1 MARLTLN
8 GMYEYDPTLFE
19 GMVLPEDYDRDAL
32 LFEILQRSGQLYPYH
47 QQPLMLKTAIRLWFA
62 RNFLNFDRTME
73 ALMSEYDPIENYNR
87 YEDWTRTPDLT
98 DTDQKTGQDSTS
110 HSGNDS
116 LVHSGIDT
124 VANSGMDSTVHSGT
138 DSTVHSGKDTT
149 KNTGT
154 DSTVHFGT
162 DSTVHS
168 GKDTTKNTG
177 TDSNLHTYTNY
188 KETVSE
194 LGGKTVEEQVS
205 AFDSGT
211 YQASKKTIET
221 YGDPTDRK
229 TEKAITGSNTDA
241 LTHGKQE
248 ELTHG
253 HTENLT
259 HGHTENLTHGK
270 QEELTHGHTENFT
283 HGHTE
288 NLTHGLTETT
298 TRGTTDTQNFNSSE
312 ATTYGSTVTGR
323 HTGTEKY
330 TAHLHGNIGVTT
342 TQQMITQEIELRKYD
357 VYNDI
362 AMRFEHEFLVQV
374 Y

>member
-8 GMYEYDPTLFE
+8 GMYDYDPTLFE
-19 GMVLPEDYDRDAL
+19 GMILPEDYDRDAL
-32 LFEILQRSGQLYPYH
+32 LFEIIQRSGQLYPYH
-47 QQPLMLKTAIRLWFA
+47 QQPAMLKTAIRLWFA

-87 YEDWTRTPDLT
+87 YEDWTRTPDLS
-98 DTDQKTGQDSTS
+98 DTNTHTGQDSTA

-116 LVHSGIDT
+116 LVHTGQDT
-124 VANSGMDSTVHSGT
+124 VADTGKDTT
-138 DSTVHSGKDTT
+138 THSGKDTT
-149 KNTGT
+149 KNSGT
-154 DSTVHFGT
+154 DS
-162 DSTVHS
+162 D
-168 GKDTTKNTG
+168 
-177 TDSNLHTYTNY
+177 LHTFTNY
-188 KETVSE
+188 KETVTE
-194 LGGKTVEEQVS
+194 AGGKTTEEQVS

-221 YGDPTDRK
+221 YGDPSTRT

-253 HTENLT
+253 HKEELE
-259 HGHTENLTHGK
+259 HGH
-270 QEELTHGHTENFT
+270 
-283 HGHTE
+283 
-288 NLTHGLTETT
+288 TETT
-298 TRGTTDTQNFNSSE
+298 TRGTTDTQNYSSSE
-312 ATTYGSTVTGR
+312 ATTYGSTFTER
-323 HTGTEKY
+323 HTGNEKY

-342 TQQMITQEIELRKYD
+342 TQQMIEQEIELRKYD

>member
-19 GMVLPEDYDRDAL
+19 GMVLPEDYDRDSL

-87 YEDWTRTPDLT
+87 FEDWTRTPDLT
-98 DTDQKTGQDSTS
+98 DTDQKTGQDSTA

-116 LVHSGIDT
+116 LVHTGTDT
-124 VANSGMDSTVHSGT
+124 VADTGKDTT
-138 DSTVHSGKDTT
+138 THSGKDTT
-149 KNTGT
+149 
-154 DSTVHFGT
+154 D
-162 DSTVHS
+162 HS
-168 GKDTTKNTG
+168 GKDTTDNSG
-177 TDSNLHTYTNY
+177 TDSTLHTFTNY
-188 KETVSE
+188 KETVTE
-194 LGGKTVEEQVS
+194 AGGKTTEEQVS

-221 YGDPTDRK
+221 YGDPSTRT

-241 LTHGKQE
+241 LTHGHKE

-253 HTENLT
+253 H
-259 HGHTENLTHGK
+259 K
-270 QEELTHGHTENFT
+270 EELTHGHKEELE
-283 HGHTE
+283 HGH
-288 NLTHGLTETT
+288 TETT